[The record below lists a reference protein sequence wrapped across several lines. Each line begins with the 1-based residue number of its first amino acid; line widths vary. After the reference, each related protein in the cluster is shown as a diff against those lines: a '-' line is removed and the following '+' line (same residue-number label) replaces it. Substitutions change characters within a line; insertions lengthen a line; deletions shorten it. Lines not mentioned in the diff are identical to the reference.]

1 MPANTR
7 SLPRILIVDD
17 DSPVRDLLT
26 EGLTDGSYDCAA
38 AADGVAALDALRR
51 QRFELLITDVDMPG
65 MDGLTLLTESR
76 KIAPDTEVILLTGV
90 VDVDV
95 AIRAMRCGACDY
107 LTKPF
112 NLAEMKITVERAL
125 EKQRLMRENR
135 DYQKDL
141 ETKVEERTVALRR
154 KNREVEDLLG
164 RLQGS
169 YQATL
174 EALATALDTR
184 DSETLGHSR
193 RVASYTI
200 AVARRLGVQEPDLTD
215 IYRGALLHD
224 VGKIGVPD
232 AILRKPARLTDDEWA
247 EMRKHPEAGYRIL
260 EGVPFLEE
268 ARRIVLSH
276 QERYDGRGYPRG
288 LKGKEIPI
296 GARIFTVVDTLDAM
310 TSDRPYRR
318 AVPFDAARA
327 ELLRHSGT
335 QFDPEV
341 VRMVVAIP
349 DEEWSAIHQQVLRDI
364 MAREGK
370 AA

>member
-1 MPANTR
+1 MSQR
-7 SLPRILIVDD
+7 LPRILIVDD
-17 DSPVRDLLT
+17 DSSVRDLLM
-26 EGLTDGSYDCAA
+26 EGLADGSCTCAA
-38 AADGVAALDALRR
+38 AADGTAALAALDRDGFDLV
-51 QRFELLITDVDMPG
+51 ITDVDMPG
-65 MDGLTLLTESR
+65 MDGLELLTEVR
-76 KIAPDTEVILLTGV
+76 RIAPETEVIMLTGV
-90 VDVDV
+90 VDVEV
-95 AIRAMRCGACDY
+95 AIRAMRAGACDY

-112 NLAEMKITVERAL
+112 NLAEMRITVERAL
-125 EKQRLMRENR
+125 EKQRLLRENR
-135 DYQKDL
+135 DYQRDL
-141 ETKVEERTVALRR
+141 ESKVEARTVELRR
-154 KNREVEDLLG
+154 KNREIEELFG

-193 RVASYTI
+193 RVASYTV
-200 AVARRLGVQEPDLTD
+200 AVARRLGVHEPDLTD

-232 AILRKPARLTDDEWA
+232 AILRKPARLTDDEWT

-260 EGVPFLEE
+260 EGVPFLEA
-268 ARRIVLSH
+268 ARQIVLSH

-288 LKGKEIPI
+288 LKGKEIPL
-296 GARIFTVVDTLDAM
+296 GARIFSVVDTLDAM

-341 VRMVVAIP
+341 VKTVVAIP
-349 DEEWSAIHQQVLRDI
+349 DEELRAIHRQVLQDI
-364 MAREGK
+364 MAREGR